1 MIAVHC
7 GGNTRGAFDKDLT
20 LTFMTGGESK
30 PAVPVLEH
38 ELSIR
43 IRVANG
49 CSELFER
56 DTT

>member
-49 CSELFER
+49 CSEVI
-56 DTT
+56 